1 MGGGYWDTNAF
12 RAASAARRAAG
23 DPDFGYSDRMRNL
36 PRDQRTA
43 APALDVFGA
52 QAREA
57 RDSAEH
63 PASTPIVVLFD
74 VTGSMGMVPVTVQK
88 RLGDLL
94 GLLTRGGYVTDPQ
107 IMIGAIGDDQFDDV
121 PLQIG
126 QFESDNRIDDQL
138 REVYLE
144 GGGGGDKCEGY
155 ALAAYFLN
163 TRAQTDA
170 WDRRGRKGYVFFI
183 GDEMNKEAVYA
194 RSVQRIIGDDLTEDL
209 RVEQVYRELAQKWHT
224 FYVLPNLTSYYND
237 PEIENHW
244 RPLVGERFLKL
255 DDPDGVADLIALTIG
270 MTEDAI
276 DLKEGLA
283 DLKATGSTTHRA
295 VGKALKPFAGG
306 RTPAQGGGRLP
317 ADL

>member
-1 MGGGYWDTNAF
+1 MGGEYWDTSAF
-12 RAASAARRAAG
+12 DAAAAARKAAG
-23 DPDFGYSDRMRNL
+23 DPDFGYSNRMRNL

-43 APALDVFGA
+43 APELDVFGA
-52 QAREA
+52 TRRES
-57 RDSAEH
+57 RDSDEH

-88 RLGDLL
+88 RLADLL
-94 GLLTRGGYVTDPQ
+94 GLLTRGGYTTDPQ

-126 QFESDNRIDDQL
+126 QFESDNRIDEQL
-138 REVYLE
+138 RNIYLE
-144 GGGGGDKCEGY
+144 GGGGGDKREGY

-183 GDEMNKEAVYA
+183 GDEMNKPAVYA
-194 RSVQRIIGDDLTEDL
+194 RSVRRVLGDELTEDL
-209 RVEQVYRELAQKWHT
+209 AVEQVYEQLARRWHT
-224 FYVLPNLTSYYND
+224 FYVLPDLTSYYND

-255 DDPDGVADLIALTIG
+255 DDPAGVADLIALTIG

-276 DLKEGLA
+276 DLKQGLA
-283 DLKATGSTTHRA
+283 DLKDAGSTAGRA
-295 VGKALKPFAGG
+295 VGKALIPFAD
-306 RTPAQGGGRLP
+306 RPVPAGGGRLP
-317 ADL
+317 EDL

>member
-1 MGGGYWDTNAF
+1 MGGGYWDTSAF
-12 RAASAARRAAG
+12 QAAAAARKAAG
-23 DPDFGYSDRMRNL
+23 DPDFGYSNTMRNL

-52 QAREA
+52 QSREA
-57 RDSAEH
+57 RDSDEH

-94 GLLTRGGYVTDPQ
+94 GLLTRGGYVADPQ

-121 PLQIG
+121 PLQVG

-138 REVYLE
+138 RDIFLE
-144 GGGGGDKCEGY
+144 GGGGGDKREGY

-170 WDRRGRKGYVFFI
+170 WEKRGRKGYVFFI
-183 GDEMNKEAVYA
+183 GDEMNKAAVYA
-194 RSVQRIIGDDLTEDL
+194 QSVRRIIGDELTEDL
-209 RVEQVYRELAQKWHT
+209 RVDQVYRELAQRWHT
-224 FYVLPNLTSYYND
+224 FYVLPNLTSYYDD

-276 DLKEGLA
+276 DLKDGLA
-283 DLKATGSTTHRA
+283 DLKAAGSTTHGA
-295 VGKALKPFAGG
+295 VSKALKPFAG
-306 RTPAQGGGRLP
+306 RSVTTGGGRLP